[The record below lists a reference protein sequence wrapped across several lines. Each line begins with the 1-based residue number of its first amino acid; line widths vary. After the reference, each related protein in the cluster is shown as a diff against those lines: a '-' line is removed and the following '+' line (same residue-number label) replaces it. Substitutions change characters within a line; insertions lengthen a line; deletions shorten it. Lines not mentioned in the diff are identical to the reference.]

1 MTRFSIR
8 SSLCW
13 IMNVRNDSTAQS
25 SQALVRKA
33 SLDFGHL
40 LKGEDAPFLTRLLS
54 RHSKELKE
62 RDARLD
68 EASGESMADR
78 RLVDGLRKVNEELK
92 TLKLDTKSKI
102 LDTRPKILN
111 TKPLTLNHVPK
122 TLNPKSCE
130 R

>member
-8 SSLCW
+8 SSLCR
-13 IMNVRNDSTAQS
+13 IMKVRNDATAQS

-40 LKGEDAPFLTRLLS
+40 LKGKDATFLTRLLS

-62 RDARLD
+62 RDSRLD

-92 TLKLDTKSKI
+92 TLKTG
-102 LDTRPKILN
+102 
-111 TKPLTLNHVPK
+111 H
-122 TLNPKSCE
+122 
-130 R
+130 